1 MLCVACKFERNKF
14 ILEVV
19 VNVEVISTNRV
30 RMVSAC
36 CSVHGQ
42 IIPYG
47 TSLLRRDVRSLFC
60 ARDYNNPPLTTS
72 NEHPRQRPN
81 HHRNHMICLLSQKA
95 DATNVVFC
103 RFVLFVCRFMLCA
116 ALLLKMAWLEKA
128 PQCRRRS
135 STAYIYNESHPLLR
149 YKMNYSRFI
158 LLTPARL

>member
-1 MLCVACKFERNKF
+1 MLCVACKYERNKF

-81 HHRNHMICLLSQKA
+81 HHRNHMICSLSQNA
-95 DATNVVFC
+95 DAQMLFFCSFVC
-103 RFVLFVCRFMLCA
+103 RFVLFCCRFVLCA

-128 PQCRRRS
+128 PQCRRRGWTGDSLGRRVPSAQHGS
-135 STAYIYNESHPLLR
+135 S
-149 YKMNYSRFI
+149 
-158 LLTPARL
+158 